1 MAQKFRSLG
10 MFRLL
15 TDHFPIPREGPHVGP
30 WGEMVLGCTGQYVKM
45 NKRRLPPTLLAV
57 PLAGACLVKLSCVGS
72 ALFPAMCLAD
82 LSHLASVELFYGLYL
97 WVKSTSFA
105 KLWISWTRG
114 LGVPCFYTFCA
125 YAGLVWVLTSLWRHS
140 GIKSN
145 RVYTSRGTKFVLW

>member
-1 MAQKFRSLG
+1 

-72 ALFPAMCLAD
+72 APPIPPVAKTLVM
-82 LSHLASVELFYGLYL
+82 L
-97 WVKSTSFA
+97 WPNA
-105 KLWISWTRG
+105 A
-114 LGVPCFYTFCA
+114 PP
-125 YAGLVWVLTSLWRHS
+125 
-140 GIKSN
+140 
-145 RVYTSRGTKFVLW
+145 